1 MNTKIILGDRQTGK
15 TTELIKQSV
24 ALGAPIVCQ
33 FKDEPELI
41 RKLAIENDIQVPET
55 IMASDLMEY
64 RTSSSGR
71 DFPYGV
77 CIDDPWMLLRTLLNY
92 VDIAAVTVNLSD
104 VENTQL
110 LTIENASRRKSSRK

>member
-41 RKLAIENDIQVPET
+41 RKLAVENGIQVPET

-64 RTSSSGR
+64 QTSSSGR
-71 DFPYGV
+71 DFPNGI
-77 CIDDPWMLLRTLLNY
+77 CIDDPWMLLKTLLNY

-104 VENTQL
+104 VVNIQL

>member
-33 FKDEPELI
+33 FKDEPELL
-41 RKLAIENDIQVPET
+41 RRLAIENGIQVPET

-64 RTSSSGR
+64 RATSSGR
-71 DFPYGV
+71 EFSNGV
-77 CIDDPWMLLRTLLNY
+77 CIDDPLMLLRSLLNY
-92 VDIAAVTVNLSD
+92 ADIAAVTMKLSD
-104 VENTQL
+104 LENTQL
-110 LTIENASRRKSSRK
+110 LTIENTSRRKSSTK